1 MPVSPNLPP
10 ASQLARRLIDGSR
23 GNGAPSPD
31 SAHSAAAAF
40 DHLYQ
45 SLSRWVGLD
54 GCHALFTRAHAQAR
68 AKYPLL
74 ADIQLRARSTPYLDG
89 LTEAIDQYGAEETF
103 EALESMLVTL
113 IELLGRLIGDDMATK
128 LIERDLAESADGD
141 GNRESRRA
149 EA

>member
-1 MPVSPNLPP
+1 
-10 ASQLARRLIDGSR
+10 
-23 GNGAPSPD
+23 
-31 SAHSAAAAF
+31 
-40 DHLYQ
+40 
-45 SLSRWVGLD
+45 VGLD

-89 LTEAIDQYGAEETF
+89 VAETVDQHGAAETVA
-103 EALESMLVTL
+103 ALESMLVVL

-149 EA
+149 ER